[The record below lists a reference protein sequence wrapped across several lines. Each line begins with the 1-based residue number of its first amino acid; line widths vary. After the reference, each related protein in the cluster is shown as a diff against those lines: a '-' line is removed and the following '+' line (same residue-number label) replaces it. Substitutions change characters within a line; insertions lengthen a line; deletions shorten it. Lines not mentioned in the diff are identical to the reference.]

1 MDLHQIFQGAYS
13 DFKWKK
19 LGEYLKGKQLNAG
32 KGIKI
37 ENSTSSGS
45 IISAKQPRDIR
56 QSQAPPFSVLSLRQT
71 TSNTYAVEIQEG
83 WVIQRKTGTGSSVD
97 AIDFHE
103 VYYSNGNAMSV
114 RPRTEIALADNE
126 FVYVHYKTDE
136 EGFIKTGENDRP
148 TIMVAS
154 SVPNSVH
161 HQPPSGEA
169 DSSTHGADGNYNVKL
184 FKLTIDNGL
193 PKIIVHQQSD
203 IEHTRLPSFK
213 NVGGERF
220 IHKDWDGVEDRYLF
234 RTLKQT
240 TPTGRNYGKVIVD
253 AVGTEM
259 AAINDSIK
267 FSAIAERASNPQINV
282 NDDNAGIVTV
292 EGNNVD
298 GTILWVDCDGDDT
311 TLLDWRDGL
320 ITSVGE
326 QVITA
331 GCIPSGSSGDIL
343 YHTGSTWVTLA
354 KPSGTNSNGGGY
366 DLTHM
371 GGSTVAPQWTS
382 GLPSA
387 NSGDILYYNG
397 STWVT
402 LAKPPSTNPD
412 GEWFVL
418 AHAGGSTVAPEWIP
432 HD

>member
-1 MDLHQIFQGAYS
+1 MDLYKIFQGGPS
-13 DFKWKK
+13 DYKWKQ
-19 LGEYLKGKQLNAG
+19 LGEYLKGEKINAG

-37 ENSTSSGS
+37 ENSSSSGT

-71 TSNTYAVEIQEG
+71 TSNTYAVQIQEG
-83 WVIQRKTGTGSSVD
+83 WVIERKTKDSSSVD
-97 AIDFHE
+97 AVSFHE
-103 VYYSNGNAMSV
+103 VHFSAAPISVPMST
-114 RPRTEIALADNE
+114 RPRREITLAHNQY
-126 FVYVHYKTDE
+126 VYVSYYATP
-136 EGFIKTGENDRP
+136 EGFVSTTPIIN
-148 TIMVAS
+148 VANN
-154 SVPNSVH
+154 VPNSTH
-161 HQPPSGEA
+161 HQPPSGEG
-169 DSSTHGADGNYNVKL
+169 SGGYGLYNVKL
-184 FKLTIDNGL
+184 FKLVVDSGS

-203 IEHTRLPSFK
+203 IEHTRLPTFR
-213 NVGGERF
+213 NVGGERY
-220 IHKDWDGVEDRYLF
+220 IHKDWDGAADRYDF
-234 RTLKQT
+234 RTLKQHV
-240 TPTGRNYGKVIVD
+240 PSNVNYGKVIVD
-253 AVGTEM
+253 FVNNNEAD
-259 AAINDSIK
+259 AQNDAIK
-267 FSAIAERASNPQINV
+267 FSAIAEKTSPSQIKV
-282 NDDNAGIVTV
+282 NDDNAGTITV
-292 EGNNVD
+292 RGNDVN
-298 GTILWVDCDGDDT
+298 GTILWMDCDGDDT

-326 QVITA
+326 QTITA
-331 GCIPSGSSGDIL
+331 GCTPSGSPGDIL

-387 NSGDILYYNG
+387 SSGDVLYYNG

-402 LAKPPSTNPD
+402 LAKPASTNPD

-418 AHAGGSTVAPEWIP
+418 AHAGGSVVAPEWIP

>member
-1 MDLHQIFQGAYS
+1 MDLYQIFQGGPS
-13 DFKWKK
+13 DYKWKQ
-19 LGEYLKGKQLNAG
+19 LGEYLKGNQLNAG

-83 WVIQRKTGTGSSVD
+83 WVIQRKTGTGSSID
-97 AIDFHE
+97 AVDFHE
-103 VYYSNGNAMSV
+103 VYYGNGNAMSV
-114 RPRTEIALADNE
+114 RPRTEIAIQNNQ

-136 EGFIKTGENDRP
+136 EGFIKPEENNRP
-148 TIMVAS
+148 TLMVAS

-213 NVGGERF
+213 NVGGQRF

-240 TPTGRNYGKVIVD
+240 TPSGRTYGKVIVD

-259 AAINDSIK
+259 ANVNDSIK
-267 FSAIAERASNPQINV
+267 FSAIAEKLPTSNPTTNPQINV
-282 NDDNAGIVTV
+282 NDDGAGIVTI
-292 EGNNVD
+292 EGNGVNGSLKLRECPVS
-298 GTILWVDCDGDDT
+298 GGSSPT
-311 TLLDWRDGL
+311 TLVLLEWEDGL
-320 ITSVGE
+320 IKGPASDTIIS
-326 QVITA
+326 
-331 GCIPSGSSGDIL
+331 IPSCGSG
-343 YHTGSTWVTLA
+343 
-354 KPSGTNSNGGGY
+354 
-366 DLTHM
+366 
-371 GGSTVAPQWTS
+371 
-382 GLPSA
+382 
-387 NSGDILYYNG
+387 
-397 STWVT
+397 
-402 LAKPPSTNPD
+402 
-412 GEWFVL
+412 
-418 AHAGGSTVAPEWIP
+418 
-432 HD
+432 

>member
-1 MDLHQIFQGAYS
+1 MDLHQIFQGGPSAY
-13 DFKWKK
+13 KWKQ
-19 LGEYLKGKQLNAG
+19 LGEYLKGNQLNAG

-83 WVIQRKTGTGSSVD
+83 WVIQRKTGTGSSID

-103 VYYSNGNAMSV
+103 VYYGNGNAMSA
-114 RPRTEIALADNE
+114 RPRTEIALANNE

-136 EGFIKTGENDRP
+136 EGFIKTGANDRP

-161 HQPPSGEA
+161 HQPPSGET

-234 RTLKQT
+234 RTLKQNA
-240 TPTGRNYGKVIVD
+240 PSGRTYGKVIVD

-259 AAINDSIK
+259 ADVNDSIK
-267 FSAIAERASNPQINV
+267 FSAIAEKLPTSNPTTNPQINV
-282 NDDNAGIVTV
+282 NDDGAGVITI
-292 EGNNVD
+292 EGNGVNGSLKLRECPVS
-298 GTILWVDCDGDDT
+298 GGGSPA
-311 TLLDWRDGL
+311 TLVLLEWEDGL
-320 ITSVGE
+320 IKGPASDTIIS
-326 QVITA
+326 
-331 GCIPSGSSGDIL
+331 IPSCGSG
-343 YHTGSTWVTLA
+343 
-354 KPSGTNSNGGGY
+354 
-366 DLTHM
+366 
-371 GGSTVAPQWTS
+371 
-382 GLPSA
+382 
-387 NSGDILYYNG
+387 
-397 STWVT
+397 
-402 LAKPPSTNPD
+402 
-412 GEWFVL
+412 
-418 AHAGGSTVAPEWIP
+418 
-432 HD
+432 

>member
-1 MDLHQIFQGAYS
+1 MDLYQIFQGAYS
-13 DFKWKK
+13 DYKWKK

-83 WVIQRKTGTGSSVD
+83 WLIQRKTGTGSSID

-136 EGFIKTGENDRP
+136 EGFIKTAENDRP
-148 TIMVAS
+148 TLMIAS
-154 SVPNSVH
+154 SVPSSLH

-184 FKLTIDNGL
+184 FKLTIDSGL

-213 NVGGERF
+213 NVGGQRF

-240 TPTGRNYGKVIVD
+240 TPSGRTYGKVIVD

-259 AAINDSIK
+259 AEINDSIK
-267 FSAIAERASNPQINV
+267 FSAIAEKTSPSQIKV
-282 NDDNAGIVTV
+282 NDDGAGIVTV
-292 EGNNVD
+292 RGNNVN
-298 GTILWVDCDGDDT
+298 GSIRFEDCSSNEIA
-311 TLLDWRDGL
+311 TLEWNDGL
-320 ITSVGE
+320 ITGPNTNLTI
-326 QVITA
+326 QVP
-331 GCIPSGSSGDIL
+331 GCGSS
-343 YHTGSTWVTLA
+343 
-354 KPSGTNSNGGGY
+354 P
-366 DLTHM
+366 
-371 GGSTVAPQWTS
+371 
-382 GLPSA
+382 
-387 NSGDILYYNG
+387 
-397 STWVT
+397 
-402 LAKPPSTNPD
+402 
-412 GEWFVL
+412 
-418 AHAGGSTVAPEWIP
+418 
-432 HD
+432 